1 LKAEFEKLKTEDEV
15 WEIDEEDE
23 EALAMELVKQL
34 QGGETEFDVNEFQN
48 MAAKTLGAF
57 LEGEKY
63 DFTRDLTDAY
73 KSSM

>member
-1 LKAEFEKLKTEDEV
+1 
-15 WEIDEEDE
+15 
-23 EALAMELVKQL
+23 MELVKQL

-73 KSSM
+73 KSSMQTTTEEKIFNTIPDHVFWDIKTP

>member
-34 QGGETEFDVNEFQN
+34 QGGETEFDVNEF
-48 MAAKTLGAF
+48 
-57 LEGEKY
+57 
-63 DFTRDLTDAY
+63 
-73 KSSM
+73 